1 MQSIKRR
8 LCSKMGCTRAPAPD
22 GRYCKPCFAAANRAS
37 HARHRSERN
46 GRRRER
52 ASERNLDARV
62 ADSARAK
69 LAVAIAR
76 GSIDKGPC
84 VVCHRLGNV
93 TAYIAD
99 PSEWRDV
106 LWLCRAHRADEIAR
120 RTAPPEI
127 DPAIT
132 WQAEREAALTEIP
145 NLPDAER
152 ARLFAI
158 ASRGPAG
165 IRLAPEAPLFMIQ
178 LVRAYRASRASP
190 QA

>member
-1 MQSIKRR
+1 MCHG
-8 LCSKMGCTRAPAPD
+8 L
-22 GRYCKPCFAAANRAS
+22 
-37 HARHRSERN
+37 HRHERN
-46 GRRRER
+46 ARRRER
-52 ASERNLDARV
+52 ADERTEAARA

-76 GSIDKGPC
+76 GKIDKGRC
-84 VVCHRLGNV
+84 LVCHRFENV
-93 TAYIAD
+93 TGYIAD
-99 PSEWRDV
+99 PNEWRDV

-120 RTAPPEI
+120 RTAPPEV
-127 DPAIT
+127 DPAVA

-145 NLPDAER
+145 NLPDSER

-158 ASRGPAG
+158 AARGPSG